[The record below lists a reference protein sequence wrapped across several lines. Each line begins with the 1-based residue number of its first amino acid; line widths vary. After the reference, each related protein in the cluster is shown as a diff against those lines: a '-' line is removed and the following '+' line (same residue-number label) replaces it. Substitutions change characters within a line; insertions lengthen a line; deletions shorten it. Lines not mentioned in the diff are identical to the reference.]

1 MSEYKDLK
9 KDLEK
14 LKKNSIDN
22 DPVYQLQ
29 AINKDNYINIVQVGD
44 GFKTNSKQIH
54 VKDFKVSDYNC
65 IAVSFLYK
73 KEDLNIDKYLNML
86 QIKIKKETDTIDKAV
101 FIDFFCK
108 INENQTLDLS
118 SNKKLECKYGVKVI
132 KDNKE
137 SIVTMYDKY
146 PGKNKMMELLLK
158 ELLKLSQ

>member
-54 VKDFKVSDYNC
+54 V
-65 IAVSFLYK
+65 
-73 KEDLNIDKYLNML
+73 
-86 QIKIKKETDTIDKAV
+86 
-101 FIDFFCK
+101 
-108 INENQTLDLS
+108 
-118 SNKKLECKYGVKVI
+118 
-132 KDNKE
+132 
-137 SIVTMYDKY
+137 
-146 PGKNKMMELLLK
+146 
-158 ELLKLSQ
+158 